1 MKRSISL
8 LLIAALAGAC
18 ARKADDASR
27 QVSPEEARAAAPP
40 VGGLTTEKSDKD
52 AKRAIEP
59 TRPADLRK
67 VIRTGRVDL
76 VVATYDDARTR
87 LDALI
92 KSAGGY
98 IDSTQV
104 ERAQTAVSSAV
115 LVVRIP
121 SDAFESVIPK
131 LRELGDVTSEAT
143 NAADVTDQYVDMT
156 ARLAS
161 AQVLEKRLLELA
173 TARDGK
179 VDQLLAV
186 ERELARVRG
195 EIESYQG
202 HLNQWNDQIALSTL
216 TITMSTRKAEIAAA
230 AAPTLRSRTSNAF
243 QSSIE
248 ALCDF
253 GSWIVINGI
262 ALLPWLLILVP
273 GGVLLR
279 RFARRVFRRRLP
291 VAVAV
296 AVTTERS

>member
-1 MKRSISL
+1 MKR
-8 LLIAALAGAC
+8 ALET
-18 ARKADDASR
+18 
-27 QVSPEEARAAAPP
+27 P
-40 VGGLTTEKSDKD
+40 
-52 AKRAIEP
+52 
-59 TRPADLRK
+59 RPADNRK
-67 VIRTGRVDL
+67 VIRTGRVEL
-76 VVATYDDARTR
+76 VVATYDDARAR

-121 SDAFESVIPK
+121 SEAFESVIPK
-131 LRELGDVTSEAT
+131 LRELGDVTSETT

-161 AQVLEKRLLELA
+161 SQVLEKRLLELA

-216 TITMSTRKAEIAAA
+216 TITMSTRKAEIATA
-230 AAPTLRSRTSNAF
+230 AAPTLGSRTSSAF
-243 QSSIE
+243 QSSVQ
-248 ALCDF
+248 ALSDL
-253 GSWIVINGI
+253 GSWLVVNGI
-262 ALLPWLLILVP
+262 AFLPWLLILLP
-273 GGVLLR
+273 GFLLLR
-279 RFARRVFRRRLP
+279 RLARRMNPRRLP

-296 AVTTERS
+296 AATVEPTPPM